1 VNLLLI
7 KSYKIAETVFID
19 VELVAL
25 AAVLIVQGIGRSK
38 MQTLSFKQNKSPLR
52 YFAISLPLVL
62 LILIALQ
69 PAFAEDTNSV
79 ETLRQIGKTFTKIA
93 KKASPAVVGI
103 KAEKTITYYPTIPD
117 WPFGD
122 PFDEDD
128 FFDRFFRR
136 RSPRER
142 SPRERSPERKYQ
154 QVAQGS
160 GFIISPDGY
169 ILTSN
174 HLIGEADKVTV
185 KLGEDA
191 DIEAEVV
198 GRDPDSDVAV
208 IKIERKDLA
217 HLELADSDALEVGEW
232 VLAIGNPFGLSH
244 TVTAGIVS
252 AKGRSGFRLATYE
265 DFIQTDAAI
274 NPGNSGGPLLNL
286 DGKVAGINTF
296 IISRSG
302 GNMGIG
308 FAIPINMAKA
318 ISKELI
324 DTGKV
329 VRGFLGVA
337 NPQTLTPEMAAVLG
351 LEDTF
356 GVLIPQVI
364 KDSAAEKA
372 GLKHNDIIVELNG
385 QPLEKASELLN
396 RIAALKPGTKV
407 KMVVIRDGKRKT
419 LTVKLG
425 KRPPQ
430 VEIASAPPDVLEL
443 LGLTVK
449 DLTDELAERLGYEDL
464 TGVLVSRVEPGSP
477 AARESITAG
486 MLIMEVN
493 QTQVK
498 NTKEFNK
505 AIEKAKEKGSVLLL
519 IRNEDY
525 TRFKLLKLP
534 EE

>member
-1 VNLLLI
+1 
-7 KSYKIAETVFID
+7 
-19 VELVAL
+19 
-25 AAVLIVQGIGRSK
+25 
-38 MQTLSFKQNKSPLR
+38 MQTLSFKQNKSTLR

-62 LILIALQ
+62 LILITLQ
-69 PAFAEDTNSV
+69 PAFAEDANSV
-79 ETLRQIGKTFTKIA
+79 ETLRQIGKIFTKIA
-93 KKASPAVVGI
+93 GKASPAVVGI
-103 KAEKTITYYPTIPD
+103 KAEKTITYYQTIPD
-117 WPFGD
+117 WPFSD
-122 PFDEDD
+122 PFDPFEDD

-136 RSPRER
+136 R

-174 HLIGEADKVTV
+174 HLVGEADKVIV
-185 KLGEDA
+185 KLRDKSE
-191 DIEAEVV
+191 IEAVV
-198 GRDPDSDVAV
+198 KGRDPDSDVAV

-217 HLELADSDALEVGEW
+217 YLELADSDALEVGEW

-286 DGKVAGINTF
+286 DGKVVGINTF

-329 VRGFLGVA
+329 VRGFLGVV
-337 NPQTLTPEMAAVLG
+337 NPETVTPEMAAALG
-351 LEDTF
+351 LEDTK
-356 GVLIPQVI
+356 GVLIPHVI
-364 KDSAAEKA
+364 EDSAAEKA

-396 RIAALKPGTKV
+396 SVAALRPGTKV

-425 KRPPQ
+425 ERPPKA
-430 VEIASAPPDVLEL
+430 EIDGAPPEVLEQ

-449 DLTDELAERLGYEDL
+449 NLTDDLAQRLGYEGL
-464 TGVLVSRVEPGSP
+464 TGVVVTRVEPGSQ
-477 AARESITAG
+477 AARKGITAG

-505 AIEKAKEKGSVLLL
+505 AIEKAREKGSVLLL
-519 IRNEDY
+519 IRDEDY
-525 TRFKLLKLP
+525 TRFVVLKLP
-534 EE
+534 KE